1 LNYFIIFAIKIQ
13 FWIVLVRVLLWLFVW
28 FSYEKLFKR
37 KRYFFFLLNS
47 LLIIVRIRLFL
58 NIRYLG
64 FYVRFEISL
73 ILILLLILN
82 WGYQF
87 EKIQASF
94 YILLYRVFFGVP
106 FLVSII
112 FLIKMREFFYYY
124 IHFYFSRFIIL
135 RLLGIF
141 FVKCPLFFFHYW
153 LPKAHVESI
162 SLGSIILAAILLK
175 IGRFGIFIFSIIIK
189 SFLNLQ
195 LITFLVFT
203 ISIGFV
209 LRNFFILRQVDFKK
223 IIAYFSVSHIT
234 LWGLSLFI
242 YIKLS
247 YSALFY
253 LNISHAYASTLLFF
267 YRGIFYRQFKNRNIY
282 FLQRVATGITIINW
296 LFLIRILG
304 NISFPPLLRFFA
316 ELVLF
321 FSLFKF
327 NFFFWIGL
335 SLSFFVFTFASLSVF
350 NLFTLGKQ
358 NNIKLKRTW
367 LYKEII
373 FRYVFFIL
381 LLSSVLRL
389 FSF

>member
-1 LNYFIIFAIKIQ
+1 MIICLIFLWKTVQNKKI
-13 FWIVLVRVLLWLFVW
+13 
-28 FSYEKLFKR
+28 
-37 KRYFFFLLNS
+37 FFLLLNS
-47 LLIIVRIRLFL
+47 ILIIVRIRLFL

-106 FLVSII
+106 FLVGVIY
-112 FLIKMREFFYYY
+112 LIKIREFFYYF
-124 IHFYFSRFIIL
+124 IHFYFSSFIIL

-175 IGRFGIFIFSIIIK
+175 IGRFGIFIFSIIMK

-195 LITFLVFT
+195 LITFLVFVLR
-203 ISIGFV
+203 IGFV
-209 LRNFFILRQVDFKK
+209 LRNFFILSQIDFKK
-223 IIAYFSVSHIT
+223 IIAYFSISHIT
-234 LWGLSLFI
+234 LWGLSLFV

-253 LNISHAYASTLLFF
+253 LNIRHAYASTLLFF
-267 YRGIFYRQFKNRNIY
+267 
-282 FLQRVATGITIINW
+282 LQRC
-296 LFLIRILG
+296 FL
-304 NISFPPLLRFFA
+304 
-316 ELVLF
+316 
-321 FSLFKF
+321 
-327 NFFFWIGL
+327 
-335 SLSFFVFTFASLSVF
+335 
-350 NLFTLGKQ
+350 
-358 NNIKLKRTW
+358 
-367 LYKEII
+367 
-373 FRYVFFIL
+373 
-381 LLSSVLRL
+381 
-389 FSF
+389 

>member
-141 FVKCPLFFFHYW
+141 
-153 LPKAHVESI
+153 
-162 SLGSIILAAILLK
+162 LLSVLC
-175 IGRFGIFIFSIIIK
+175 FSFTIDFQK
-189 SFLNLQ
+189 LMLNLYHW
-195 LITFLVFT
+195 
-203 ISIGFV
+203 
-209 LRNFFILRQVDFKK
+209 D
-223 IIAYFSVSHIT
+223 
-234 LWGLSLFI
+234 
-242 YIKLS
+242 
-247 YSALFY
+247 
-253 LNISHAYASTLLFF
+253 LLFW
-267 YRGIFYRQFKNRNIY
+267 RQSY
-282 FLQRVATGITIINW
+282 
-296 LFLIRILG
+296 
-304 NISFPPLLRFFA
+304 
-316 ELVLF
+316 
-321 FSLFKF
+321 
-327 NFFFWIGL
+327 
-335 SLSFFVFTFASLSVF
+335 
-350 NLFTLGKQ
+350 
-358 NNIKLKRTW
+358 
-367 LYKEII
+367 
-373 FRYVFFIL
+373 
-381 LLSSVLRL
+381 
-389 FSF
+389 